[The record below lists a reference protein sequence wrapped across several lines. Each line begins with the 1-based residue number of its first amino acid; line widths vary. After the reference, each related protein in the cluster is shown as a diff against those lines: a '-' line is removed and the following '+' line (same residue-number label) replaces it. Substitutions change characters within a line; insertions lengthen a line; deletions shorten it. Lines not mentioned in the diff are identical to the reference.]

1 MKIAILAFIFLLS
14 LTAAIISYMTSTG
27 AMPLGALFF
36 LPAAVITF
44 ISLGALIYEIVRK
57 R

>member
-1 MKIAILAFIFLLS
+1 MKIVILSIIFLLS
-14 LTAAIISYMTSTG
+14 AAASVIAYGASTG

-36 LPAAVITF
+36 LPAAVMTV
-44 ISLGALIYEIVRK
+44 ISLGVLIFEAVRK